1 MTVFSVSAVCVASSE
16 LSAFP
21 NQNGLGPC
29 MSQSGRDWGREGVEL
44 LGAAAEGKRAQ
55 QTQASTQQAKAPK
68 IVDPM
73 EKDGDFLLLCLGQ
86 VWPCFCVNMIEFY
99 AAVALPLEELTP
111 VLEQLDKARGIISA
125 STVEMLQGDRH
136 EYQNSMLESVETTLK
151 QIQGA
156 AGAGVNNADDAAA
169 DAAADDD
176 DDDEEEENDDDS
188 DESMRYSKENA
199 ASQLQMVE
207 GQARDLTGMWQG
219 EASGA
224 RKGPKGPW
232 HHDTCSSKAAVAEA
246 AQALQLAQESEQ
258 SLGAEKDAILKDQEE
273 SQKAFGALRW
283 ASLQARCVFLHCWQ
297 FLTTTWEAVKTGAFA
312 GQEWRERNK
321 AIEASVKARAAAQNE
336 LSQKQRAVVQILDG
350 FGLDASLKAPL
361 SAIEGVERL
370 IVTRDKLGW
379 HRKVA
384 ITTRLQKLRE
394 KVDNFEQEAIARSQA
409 VTTAKEAL
417 ASSEEKLRVAKDAL
431 QAAVHS
437 KAEIEKEIK
446 QSLLDGS
453 SSMRFTLSLLAAL
466 TSGSDVTWSHEL
478 YDVEFIDLNQT
489 PLTSVPK
496 SQHEALIKILHVPD
510 THFSRESDASPWSD
524 RMHRNVG

>member
-1 MTVFSVSAVCVASSE
+1 M
-16 LSAFP
+16 
-21 NQNGLGPC
+21 
-29 MSQSGRDWGREGVEL
+29 
-44 LGAAAEGKRAQ
+44 GKRAQ

-73 EKDGDFLLLCLGQ
+73 EK
-86 VWPCFCVNMIEFY
+86 
-99 AAVALPLEELTP
+99 ELTP

-125 STVEMLQGDRH
+125 STVEMLQAVVPHCISSAKGDRH

-151 QIQGA
+151 QIQA
-156 AGAGVNNADDAAA
+156 KQQAELANAQSALA
-169 DAAADDD
+169 DFEA
-176 DDDEEEENDDDS
+176 
-188 DESMRYSKENA
+188 KQENA

-207 GQARDLTGMWQG
+207 GQVAQCQEDKATKDQT
-219 EASGA
+219 ETDSN
-224 RKGPKGPW
+224 
-232 HHDTCSSKAAVAEA
+232 AAVAEA

-273 SQKAFGALRW
+273 SQK
-283 ASLQARCVFLHCWQ
+283 

-321 AIEASVKARAAAQNE
+321 AIEASVK
-336 LSQKQRAVVQILDG
+336 ILDG
-350 FGLDASLKAPL
+350 FGLDASLKAALPTAL
-361 SAIEGVERL
+361 KTKPG
-370 IVTRDKLGW
+370 D
-379 HRKVA
+379 RKRFSLCAVQFAEVA

-417 ASSEEKLRVAKDAL
+417 ASCEEKLRVAKAEAVSAKDAL

-489 PLTSVPK
+489 LLTSVPK

-524 RMHRNVG
+524 RMHRAFAAPQRFDTRVRTSTGFELKQALRFAESIPVDVVAIGGDLINFPSQSSVDDLYKELN